1 MYKVFKAVL
10 QFSFQFFQLSTKLL
24 KTSWFF
30 THIVT
35 KNSLSTVYHRVMSF
49 ARAASLREKKSAV
62 FSCGLRLRKRAA
74 KRLPAK
80 KKRRDVFLW
89 NVCLY
94 LYGCGWSFWWTGWRR
109 TENCG
114 CRGLFGSAYIPR
126 KAAVQAAGLVS
137 FYEWRMAVN
146 EEEKQK
152 AKAAAL
158 YKRRCLQAFKES
170 PKQERAGPHLYMA
183 VKRR

>member
-1 MYKVFKAVL
+1 MKR
-10 QFSFQFFQLSTKLL
+10 LL
-24 KTSWFF
+24 
-30 THIVT
+30 V
-35 KNSLSTVYHRVMSF
+35 
-49 ARAASLREKKSAV
+49 SLRV
-62 FSCGLRLRKRAA
+62 WM
-74 KRLPAK
+74 
-80 KKRRDVFLW
+80 VFLMNW
-89 NVCLY
+89 VTPDRKTAAAVVY
-94 LYGCGWSFWWTGWRR
+94 SAQR
-109 TENCG
+109 T
-114 CRGLFGSAYIPR
+114 YQR

>member
-1 MYKVFKAVL
+1 
-10 QFSFQFFQLSTKLL
+10 
-24 KTSWFF
+24 
-30 THIVT
+30 
-35 KNSLSTVYHRVMSF
+35 MSF

-62 FSCGLRLRKRAA
+62 FSRGLRLKERAA
-74 KRLPAK
+74 KKAACQKEAEGCFSMKRLLVSL
-80 KKRRDVFLW
+80 RVWMVFLMNW
-89 NVCLY
+89 VTPDRKTAAAAVY
-94 LYGCGWSFWWTGWRR
+94 SAQR
-109 TENCG
+109 T
-114 CRGLFGSAYIPR
+114 YQR

-146 EEEKQK
+146 DEEKQK